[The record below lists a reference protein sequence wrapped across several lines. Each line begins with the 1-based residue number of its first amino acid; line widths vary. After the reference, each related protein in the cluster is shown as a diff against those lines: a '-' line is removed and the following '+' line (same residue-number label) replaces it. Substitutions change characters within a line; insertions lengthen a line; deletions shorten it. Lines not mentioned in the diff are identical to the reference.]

1 MQSIVRSFLVF
12 LSLLLPLA
20 AYAHNRVVVVPLS
33 GDDIEPLSNIVTVAK
48 RNGDFSN
55 PLAAMASITDASASN
70 PYLIVIAPGVYNL
83 GGQLVMKEFVNIA
96 GSGKE
101 VTTLTG
107 NVSTTSVETA
117 ALVVAA
123 NNVSI

>member
-12 LSLLLPLA
+12 LTLLLPLA

-33 GDDIEPLSNIVTVAK
+33 GNDIEPLSNIVTVAK

-55 PLAAMASITDASASN
+55 PLAAMASITDASVSN

-83 GGQLVMKEFVNIA
+83 NGELVLQEFASIADSSKEIMMA
-96 GSGKE
+96 D
-101 VTTLTG
+101 
-107 NVSTTSVETA
+107 TS
-117 ALVVAA
+117 
-123 NNVSI
+123 